1 MIYGFYPDMLKVFS
15 EKLNFT
21 IREFQR
27 NDDVWG
33 KIDPVTN
40 EWSGMVK
47 NLIDQEADLI
57 TGNLCY
63 LRNRLEVIDFLQP
76 LNNINLGFAI
86 RGV

>member
-1 MIYGFYPDMLKVFS
+1 MLKVFS

-76 LNNINLGFAI
+76 LNTINLGFAI
-86 RGV
+86 RGL

>member
-1 MIYGFYPDMLKVFS
+1 MMYGFYPDMLNVFS

-21 IREFQR
+21 IRLFQR

-76 LNNINLGFAI
+76 LNTINLGFAI
-86 RGV
+86 RGL